1 MRTAGSILGIALA
14 LALGACAH
22 HNAQG
27 GAQAA
32 QPGGAVAAA
41 CPMAQ
46 LRGVHATVADIKDG
60 VAITFTAPESER
72 DQLRDNVKAM
82 IDANDKQGDAFAS
95 CPCAQGGGGA
105 MGTAEAMPGEK
116 GERGQT
122 AMQPGTG
129 TLVAVT
135 IMPRADAKEED
146 ISTGAILR
154 LTAKDGSQVTALR
167 KVARNDVHAFKKTCV
182 SVSGPAEEPT
192 EQK

>member
-1 MRTAGSILGIALA
+1 MRTAGTILGIALA
-14 LALGACAH
+14 AALGACAH
-22 HNAQG
+22 HQAQG

-32 QPGGAVAAA
+32 QPGGATAAA

-46 LRGVHATVADIKDG
+46 LRGVHATTADIKDG

-72 DQLRDNVKAM
+72 DRIRENVKAM
-82 IDANDKQGDAFAS
+82 IEANDKRGDAFAA
-95 CPCAQGGGGA
+95 CPCAAAGA
-105 MGTAEAMPGEK
+105 LGAAEAMPGEK

-129 TLVAVT
+129 TLTTVT
-135 IMPRADAKEED
+135 VMPRADAKEED

-167 KVARNDVHAFKKTCV
+167 KAARNDVHAFKKTCV
-182 SVSGPAEEPT
+182 SVRAPTEEPG